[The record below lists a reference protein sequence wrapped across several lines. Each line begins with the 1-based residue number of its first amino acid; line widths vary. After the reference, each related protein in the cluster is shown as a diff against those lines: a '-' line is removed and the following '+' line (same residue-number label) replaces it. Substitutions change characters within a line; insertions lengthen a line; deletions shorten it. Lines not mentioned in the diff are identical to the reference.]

1 MKNKKKYMKKVK
13 KIKLKIRN
21 DIYTFDYYVG
31 YISSRVLSDVLQMYM
46 TCIELQLL
54 KIFFVIE

>member
-21 DIYTFDYYVG
+21 DINTFDYYVG

>member
-21 DIYTFDYYVG
+21 DINTFDYYVG

-46 TCIELQLL
+46 TCI
-54 KIFFVIE
+54 